1 MSEKREFVL
10 GVLVGAA
17 VGAVA
22 ALLYAPQGGEETRGL
37 IRQKSTEARDKV
49 AGVAGNVKETVTHK
63 ADELKTSTRELVD
76 RGRGF
81 VEEKKS
87 QVTAAVDAGK
97 QAFTKKKSD
106 LEAEVR
112 DDLGTQLGSAAAG
125 NGGKSSI

>member
-22 ALLYAPQGGEETRGL
+22 ALLYAPQGGEETRDL

-49 AGVAGNVKETVTHK
+49 TGVAGNVKETVTHK
-63 ADELKTSTRELVD
+63 AEEIKTSTRDLVD
-76 RGRGF
+76 RGRGY
-81 VEEKKS
+81 VEQKKS

-97 QAFTKKKSD
+97 QAFTKKKSE
-106 LEAEVR
+106 LETEVNEN
-112 DDLGTQLGSAAAG
+112 LGSQLGAGAAG
-125 NGGKSSI
+125 NGGKSTG